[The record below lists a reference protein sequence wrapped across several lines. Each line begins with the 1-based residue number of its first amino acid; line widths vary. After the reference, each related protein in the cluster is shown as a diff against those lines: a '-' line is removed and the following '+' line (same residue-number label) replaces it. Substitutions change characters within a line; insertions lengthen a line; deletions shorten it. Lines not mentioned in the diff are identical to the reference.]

1 MGSVLIHVLKN
12 LKTIHECVS
21 VKPVKYL
28 NHVHHLIRQNVD
40 QKADVLEVHE
50 LLPLVLLDLED
61 LEDQHLL
68 NLSHDQLLE

>member
-28 NHVHHLIRQNVD
+28 SHVHHLIRQNVD
-40 QKADVLEVHE
+40 QKADVLEPHE
-50 LLPLVLLDLED
+50 QHLLVLLFLVPLFLVLQED
-61 LEDQHLL
+61 V
-68 NLSHDQLLE
+68 

>member
-28 NHVHHLIRQNVD
+28 SHVHRLIRQNVD
-40 QKADVLEVHE
+40 QKADVLEVHQQ
-50 LLPLVLLDLED
+50 LLLFLVPLFLVLQED
-61 LEDQHLL
+61 V
-68 NLSHDQLLE
+68 

>member
-28 NHVHHLIRQNVD
+28 SHVHHLIRQNVD
-40 QKADVLEVHE
+40 QKADVHGLHE
-50 LLPLVLLDLED
+50 QHLLVLLFLVHLFLVLQED
-61 LEDQHLL
+61 V
-68 NLSHDQLLE
+68 

>member
-40 QKADVLEVHE
+40 QKADVLEVHQQ
-50 LLPLVLLDLED
+50 LLLFLVPLFLVLQED
-61 LEDQHLL
+61 V
-68 NLSHDQLLE
+68 